1 MATQIAFLT
10 LFTPLQA
17 TVIALGFW
25 LTYWD
30 PTDTLV
36 LKQRA
41 NRETAADTDSLQ
53 CTDCHSSVHA
63 LSKHCTRCDRCVVG
77 FDHHCKWLN
86 NCIGKENYKL
96 FWLLIVALDAA
107 SLVQVGFGLAALGTL
122 ADDSQ
127 DIDFGEGSKQ
137 ATYALIALNMTVALL
152 VLAAV
157 SQLIALHI
165 WLFSK
170 GLTTYE
176 WIKARRLAKSKVKQQ
191 LHSSEDKEVLEVT
204 LTNAQQFIKVDT
216 ENAI

>member
-1 MATQIAFLT
+1 MARQVAFVI

-41 NRETAADTDSLQ
+41 SRETAAETDSLQ
-53 CTDCHSSVHA
+53 CTDCHSSVHV

-122 ADDSQ
+122 ADSQ
-127 DIDFGEGSKQ
+127 DIDYGEGSIQ
-137 ATYALIALNMTVALL
+137 AFYALIVLNVALALL

-165 WLFSK
+165 WLLSK

-176 WIKARRLAKSKVKQQ
+176 WIKARRLAKSKVKQM
-191 LHSSEDKEVLEVT
+191 LTSSEGKEVLEVT
-204 LTNAQQFIKVDT
+204 LTNGQQFGKVDT